1 MRRGSLL
8 QLLLFTLVAFGIGA
22 AVAVLVPWM
31 PTPAS
36 REAGR
41 IWFTYWFATWICLAI
56 FAVVAGVL
64 VYSLLK
70 FRVKEGDLSDGPP
83 VHGHTTLEIFWTAVP
98 FVLVT
103 AISIVS
109 AIVLAQNGRAGSNPL
124 IVKVVG
130 QQFAWQFTY
139 PNGKSFGVLRLPLN
153 RHVKLEITSNDVI
166 HSFWV
171 PQMGQKQDAV
181 PGQTNPLVIT
191 PDRLGTYPVICTEL
205 CGLGHALMRSRA
217 IVMPAAGFDSWYKA
231 AGKPAPAP
239 AGGSGAAGGGGSNAA
254 AAALFTGP
262 GTCGACHTFTP
273 AKAAGKVGPDLDHL
287 KADASKA
294 GKPLEAYVKQSIED
308 PDAYIVPGYAKGVM
322 SGSCCKQ
329 LSSDQVDELVQYLVR
344 NTK

>member
-1 MRRGSLL
+1 VRRGSLL
-8 QLLLFTLVAFGIGA
+8 QLLGLTLAAFGVGA
-22 AVAVLVPWM
+22 AVAVFVPWM

-41 IWFTYWFATWICLAI
+41 IWFTYWFATWICLGI
-56 FAVVAGVL
+56 FALVAAVL
-64 VYSLLK
+64 IYALLK

-83 VHGHTTLEIFWTAVP
+83 VHGHTTLEIVWTAVP

-109 AIVLAQNGRAGSNPL
+109 AIVLAKDGNAGSNPL
-124 IVKVVG
+124 IVKVTG
-130 QQFAWQFTY
+130 EQFSWQFTY
-139 PNGKSFGVLRLPLN
+139 PNGQTFGQLRMPIN

-205 CGLGHALMRSRA
+205 CGLGHSLMRSEA
-217 IVMPAAGFDSWYKA
+217 IVMSTADYASWYKSSA
-231 AGKPAPAP
+231 APPPAT
-239 AGGSGAAGGGGSNAA
+239 GGGGGGGSAA
-254 AAALFTGP
+254 GATIFKTT
-262 GTCGACHTFTP
+262 GTCGACHTFAP
-273 AKAAGKVGPDLDHL
+273 AGTSGKVGPDLDHL
-287 KADASKA
+287 KAAAAKA
-294 GKPLEAYVKQSIED
+294 GQPLEAYIKQSIEN
-308 PDAYIVPGYAKGVM
+308 PDAYITPGYAKGVM

-329 LSSDQVDELVQYLVR
+329 LSPDQVDQLVQYLGQ

>member
-8 QLLLFTLVAFGIGA
+8 QLLLLTLAAFGVGA
-22 AVAVLVPWM
+22 AVAVLIPWM

-56 FAVVAGVL
+56 FAVVAAVL
-64 VYSLLK
+64 IYALLK

-83 VHGHTTLEIFWTAVP
+83 VHGHTTLEIVWTAVP

-109 AIVLAQNGRAGSNPL
+109 AIVLAQNSHAGRDPL
-124 IVKVVG
+124 VVKVTAV
-130 QQFAWQFTY
+130 QFAWQFEY
-139 PNGKSFGVLRLPLN
+139 PNKQTYGELRLPLN
-153 RHVKLEITSNDVI
+153 RHVKLEITSQDVI

-205 CGLGHALMRSRA
+205 CGLGHSLMRSSA
-217 IVMPAAGFDSWYKA
+217 IVMEPAAFDSWYN
-231 AGKPAPAP
+231 GTHTAPP
-239 AGGSGAAGGGGSNAA
+239 PAAGGGGASAA
-254 AAALFTGP
+254 ATLFKTTA
-262 GTCGACHTFTP
+262 TCGACHTFTP
-273 AKAAGKVGPDLDHL
+273 AGTAGKVGPSLDHL
-287 KADASKA
+287 KAAAATA
-294 GKPLEAYVKQSIED
+294 GLPLEDYVKQSIEN
-308 PDAYIVPGYAKGVM
+308 PDAYVTPGYAKGVM

-329 LSSDQVDELVQYLVR
+329 LSPDQIDQLVQYLVQ

>member
-1 MRRGSLL
+1 VRRGSLL
-8 QLLLFTLVAFGIGA
+8 QLLLLTLVAFGIGA
-22 AVAVLVPWM
+22 AVAVLIPWM

-41 IWFTYWFATWICLAI
+41 IWFTYWFPTWICLGI
-56 FAVVAGVL
+56 FAIVSAVL

-83 VHGHTTLEIFWTAVP
+83 VHGHTTLEIVWTAVP

-109 AIVLAQNGRAGSNPL
+109 AIVLAKDSHAGSNPL
-124 IVKVVG
+124 VVKVTAE
-130 QQFAWQFTY
+130 QFAWQFTY
-139 PNGKSFGVLRLPLN
+139 PNGQTYGLLRMPID

-205 CGLGHALMRSRA
+205 CGLGHSLMRSRA
-217 IVMPAAGFDSWYKA
+217 VVMSATDYSSWYKSA
-231 AGKPAPAP
+231 
-239 AGGSGAAGGGGSNAA
+239 GAATAPPVGGGGASSAA
-254 AAALFTGP
+254 TLFKTT

-273 AKAAGKVGPDLDHL
+273 AGTSGKVGPSLDNL
-287 KADASKA
+287 KEAAAKA
-294 GKPLEAYVKQSIED
+294 GQQLEAYVKQSIED
-308 PDAYIVPGYAKGVM
+308 PDAYITPGYAKGVM

-329 LSSDQVDELVQYLVR
+329 LSPDQVDQLVQYLTQ

>member
-1 MRRGSLL
+1 VRRGSLL
-8 QLLLFTLVAFGIGA
+8 QLLLLTLVAFGVGA
-22 AVAVLVPWM
+22 AVAVLIPWM

-41 IWFTYWFATWICLAI
+41 IWFTYWFATWISLAI

-64 VYSLLK
+64 IYSLLK

-83 VHGHTTLEIFWTAVP
+83 VHGHTTLEIVWTAVP
-98 FVLVT
+98 FALVT

-109 AIVLAQNGRAGSNPL
+109 AIVLAKDSHAGSNPL
-124 IVKVVG
+124 VVKVTG

-139 PNGKSFGVLRLPLN
+139 PNGKSFGELRLPIN

-191 PDRLGTYPVICTEL
+191 PDRLGTFPVVCTEL
-205 CGLGHALMRSRA
+205 CGLGHALMRSNA
-217 IVMPAAGFDSWYKA
+217 IVMPTAGFDSWYKSTGKAAPPPA
-231 AGKPAPAP
+231 AG
-239 AGGSGAAGGGGSNAA
+239 GGGAGGGSNAA
-254 AAALFTGP
+254 AAALFTGA
-262 GTCGACHTFTP
+262 GTCGACHTFAP
-273 AKAAGKVGPDLDHL
+273 AKAAGKVGPDLGHL
-287 KADASKA
+287 KEAAAKA
-294 GKPLEAYVKQSIED
+294 GQPLEAYVKQSIED
-308 PDAYIVPGYAKGVM
+308 PDAYITPGYAKGVM

-329 LSSDQVDELVQYLVR
+329 LSSDQIDQLVQYLVQ

>member
-1 MRRGSLL
+1 LQQITLL
-8 QLLLFTLVAFGIGA
+8 AHDWGGAIGVGA
-22 AVAVLVPWM
+22 AVAVFVPWM

-41 IWFTYWFATWICLAI
+41 IWFTYWFATWICLGI
-56 FAVVAGVL
+56 FALVAAVL
-64 VYSLLK
+64 IYALLK

-83 VHGHTTLEIFWTAVP
+83 VHGHTTLEIVWTAVP

-109 AIVLAQNGRAGSNPL
+109 AIVLAKDGNAGSNPL
-124 IVKVVG
+124 IVKVTG
-130 QQFAWQFTY
+130 EQFSWQFTY
-139 PNGKSFGVLRLPLN
+139 PNGQTFGQLRMPIN

-205 CGLGHALMRSRA
+205 CGLGHSLMRSEA
-217 IVMPAAGFDSWYKA
+217 IVMSTADYASWYKSSA
-231 AGKPAPAP
+231 APPPAT
-239 AGGSGAAGGGGSNAA
+239 GGGGGGGSAA
-254 AAALFTGP
+254 GATIFKTT
-262 GTCGACHTFTP
+262 GTCGACHTFAP
-273 AKAAGKVGPDLDHL
+273 AGTSGKVGPDLDHL
-287 KADASKA
+287 KAAAAKA
-294 GKPLEAYVKQSIED
+294 GQPLEAYIKQSIEN
-308 PDAYIVPGYAKGVM
+308 PDAYITPGYAKGVM

-329 LSSDQVDELVQYLVR
+329 LSPDQVDQLVQYLGQ

>member
-1 MRRGSLL
+1 VRRGSLL
-8 QLLLFTLVAFGIGA
+8 QLLLLTLAAFGVGA
-22 AVAVLVPWM
+22 AVAVVIPWM

-41 IWFTYWFATWICLAI
+41 IWFTYWFATWICLGI
-56 FAVVAGVL
+56 FAIVAAVL
-64 VYSLLK
+64 IYSLLK

-83 VHGHTTLEIFWTAVP
+83 VHGHTKLEIVWTAVP

-109 AIVLAQNGRAGSNPL
+109 AIVLAKDGRAGSNPL

-130 QQFAWQFTY
+130 QQFAWQFVY
-139 PNGKSFGVLRLPLN
+139 PNGKSFGSLRLPLN

-181 PGQTNPLVIT
+181 PGQMNPLVIT

-205 CGLGHALMRSRA
+205 CGLGHSLMRSQA
-217 IVMPAAGFDSWYKA
+217 IVMPAAGFDSWYKSTGKA
-231 AGKPAPAP
+231 APPP
-239 AGGSGAAGGGGSNAA
+239 AAGGGGGAA
-254 AAALFTGP
+254 AGETIFKTT
-262 GTCGACHTFTP
+262 GTCAACHTFTP
-273 AKAAGKVGPDLDHL
+273 AGTTGKVGPDLDHL
-287 KADASKA
+287 KEAAAKA
-294 GKPLEAYVKQSIED
+294 GQPLDAYVKQSIED
-308 PDAYIVPGYAKGVM
+308 PDAYITPGYAKGVM

-329 LSSDQVDELVQYLVR
+329 LSPDQIDQVVQYLTQ